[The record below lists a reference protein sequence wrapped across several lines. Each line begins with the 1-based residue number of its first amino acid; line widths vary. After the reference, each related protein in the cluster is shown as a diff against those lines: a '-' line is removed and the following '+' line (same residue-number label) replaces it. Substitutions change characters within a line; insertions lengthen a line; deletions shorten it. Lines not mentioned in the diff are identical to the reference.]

1 MKILTGTC
9 LHSMDGKNR
18 IRIPRK
24 FKSELL
30 ASGGSLHFVQFSEGC
45 IAVMNDE
52 VLEKRFGKFDDLDPT
67 DEEMLD
73 AMRFLLSKVEDV
85 EEDGQ
90 GRTVLSKSAREF
102 IGVDKEHTELV
113 SVGMVNYVEI
123 WRADKYQE
131 RINDMTV
138 KKAQTIA
145 KRNKEKTE
153 QPQ

>member
-9 LHSMDGKNR
+9 YHSMDGKNR

-45 IAVMNDE
+45 IAVMNDA
-52 VLEKRFGKFDDLDPT
+52 VLEKRFGRFDDLDPT

-73 AMRFLLSKVEDV
+73 AMRYLLSKVEDV

-90 GRTVLSKSAREF
+90 GRTVLSKNMREF
-102 IGVDKEHTELV
+102 IGADKDNTELV

-131 RINDMTV
+131 RFKDMTV
-138 KKAQTIA
+138 GKAQGIA
-145 KRNKEKTE
+145 KRNRVKTE
-153 QPQ
+153 QAQ